1 MSLGKD
7 NLLLLL
13 LCFVMIYTFDIIPYY
28 YFLGGLALISIFFLL
43 NNDSFRRPQSVKIIL
58 SIFTLFLVWTFINA
72 YHSLDI
78 TRSIN
83 NFFEIFLPTF
93 GVIIG
98 ILSIHNPQKFFER
111 TLIILVATGTLHSL
125 FVWSGLLFG
134 ERVFINSLSYLR
146 LEFGSLSIDQ
156 QFTGNRQYGLTS
168 NPNFLGMWLFFSL
181 MALVQ
186 LIQIKKVNYSIFA
199 VLLIINLSTLFM
211 TGSRTS
217 IAVVLIFG
225 GILWLL
231 PLRHR
236 LPENKRLFPFIVL
249 LSSLFAVI
257 LLVCI
262 TLASQRRILSGRAE
276 AWLAILD
283 YSKSN
288 PIFGT
293 GFGLSN
299 QMLRENGVNVTAHN
313 IYLRILAET
322 GLPGLLFF
330 LAFLF
335 VWIVFLYR
343 KFIYSNCAYIKQTV
357 LFIIVF
363 VVAMLSHQ
371 FFESSIFKNQP
382 FHVVFIFY
390 VFLGIRY
397 LYNDQNVNKKEH
409 YQL

>member
-1 MSLGKD
+1 MSLSRD

-13 LCFVMIYTFDIIPYY
+13 LFFVMIYTFEIIPYHF
-28 YFLGGLALISIFFLL
+28 FLGGLTLISIFYLL
-43 NNDSFRRPQSVKIIL
+43 NNVGFQKPKSLKILL
-58 SIFTLFLVWTFINA
+58 SIFTLFLAWTFINA
-72 YHSLDI
+72 YHSLEVAS
-78 TRSIN
+78 SIS
-83 NFFEIFLPTF
+83 NFFEIFFPAF
-93 GVIIG
+93 GIIIG

-111 TLIILVATGTLHSL
+111 TLIILVATGTLHGL

-134 ERVFINSLSYLR
+134 ERVFVDSLSYWR
-146 LEFGSLSIDQ
+146 LEFGSIIIDQ
-156 QFTGNRQYGLTS
+156 QFIGNRQYGLTS

-181 MALVQ
+181 MALIYLKQ
-186 LIQIKKVNYSIFA
+186 NKKVNYILFS
-199 VLLIINLSTLFM
+199 VLLIINISTLLM

-225 GILWLL
+225 GILLLL

-236 LPENKRLFPFIVL
+236 LPENKRVFPFIVL
-249 LSSLFAVI
+249 LTSLFAVI
-257 LLVCI
+257 LLFCI
-262 TLASQRRILSGRAE
+262 TLVSKRRFLSGRAE
-276 AWLAILD
+276 AWQEILD

-288 PIFGT
+288 PILGT

-322 GLPGLLFF
+322 GFPGLLLF
-330 LAFLF
+330 LSFLV
-335 VWIVFLYR
+335 VWVIFLYR
-343 KFIYSNCAYIKQTV
+343 KFIYTKNEYIKQTL

-363 VVAMLSHQ
+363 VGAMLSHQ

-382 FHVVFIFY
+382 FHVVFIFF

-397 LYNDQNVNKKEH
+397 LYYNQNVNKQE
-409 YQL
+409 Q